1 MNLRR
6 KMRVDDVFVPGGIPE
21 HTYIARERHKLEGRL
36 QTALSRGANKLIVV
50 TGMTKSGKT
59 VLVNRVFPRNKAIW
73 IDGGGASSE
82 EEFWQS
88 ILVQTEGYTGME
100 KTTSKQSTYE
110 IGSGLESEGGVGWFA
125 RLKGSLTSRFQRSR
139 QSAQRNTLEV
149 SPKVAAL
156 QTLRDKRW
164 PLVIDDFHYLDRPL
178 QGKIIRALKP
188 LILQGIPVVLI
199 AIPHRRYDAVKVER
213 EMTGRIENLPVPEW
227 DIDEL
232 GEIPRKGFSLL
243 GIPISEKV
251 NKQLAQEAFGSP
263 HLMQEFCLRLA
274 QRLDIEQP
282 DYRDRPVIPLD
293 DSLFV
298 DVAEGTGRVVFEKL
312 ARGPRQRSDRKRRK
326 LQSGGEADIYRVVL
340 LAIAHLK
347 PGLGTIEYEE
357 LRSALRIILDENIPR
372 ASEITRVLEKMSEI
386 AASDEASTPVIDWE
400 RDERRLHITDPFF
413 AFYLKWA
420 QDFQS

>member
-1 MNLRR
+1 MGLHHRIT
-6 KMRVDDVFVPGGIPE
+6 VDDIFVPGGIPE
-21 HTYIARERHKLEGRL
+21 HTYIARERHKLESRL
-36 QTALSRGANKLIVV
+36 QMALSRGVNKLIVV

-73 IDGGGASSE
+73 VDGGVASSE

-88 ILVQTEGYTGME
+88 ILLQMEGYTGVE
-100 KTTSKQSTYE
+100 RTASRQSTYE
-110 IGSGLESEGGVGWFA
+110 ISGGLEGEGGVSWFA
-125 RLKGSLTSRFQRSR
+125 RLKGLLASRFQRSR
-139 QSAQRNTLEV
+139 LDAQSKVLEV

-156 QTLRDKRW
+156 KLLRDKRH
-164 PLVIDDFHYLDRPL
+164 PLVIDDFHYIDRTL

-188 LILQGIPVVLI
+188 LILQGSPVVLI

-213 EMTGRIENLPVPEW
+213 EMTGRIENLPIPAW

-232 GEIPRKGFSLL
+232 TEIPRKGFSLL
-243 GIPISEKV
+243 GVSISDEV
-251 NKQLAQEAFGSP
+251 SERLAQEAFGSP

-274 QRLDIEQP
+274 QRLGIEQTDHQSQP
-282 DYRDRPVIPLD
+282 ITQLPQD
-293 DSLFV
+293 LFV

-312 ARGPRQRSDRKRRK
+312 ARGPRQRSDRKQRK
-326 LQSGGEADIYRVVL
+326 LVSGGEADIYRVVL

-357 LRSALRIILDENIPR
+357 LRSALRTILDENIPR
-372 ASEITRVLEKMSEI
+372 ANEVTRVLEKMSEI

-420 QDFQS
+420 RDF